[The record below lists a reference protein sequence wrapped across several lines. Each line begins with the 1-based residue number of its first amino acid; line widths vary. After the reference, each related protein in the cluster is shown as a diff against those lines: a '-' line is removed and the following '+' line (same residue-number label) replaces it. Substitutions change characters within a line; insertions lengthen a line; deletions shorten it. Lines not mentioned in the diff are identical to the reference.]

1 MELVKAVI
9 KMKIEELLTCDHTV
23 RCLKKANIETVE
35 QLKKLSEKDLL
46 AIRGVGKVIAHDVLA
61 ALESVK
67 LHRLFIIAV
76 LDEKTADYCQR
87 LCDMVLLKPL
97 PGLQLKP
104 HITLATLDI
113 LDVDEFVSESRSLFT
128 GMEKARVQ
136 FDEAGFYQNIRSIS
150 ILPKKDEPL
159 LELFK
164 KATSVKPEC
173 LAKYYDA
180 GPEEYIP
187 HLTLLHTGHMGWME
201 LQEKGEVIKESF
213 QPFTGFIEK
222 IEYSLLIEEE
232 QFTIIEST
240 RLN

>member
-1 MELVKAVI
+1 MD
-9 KMKIEELLTCDHTV
+9 MKSKDWEKLS
-23 RCLKKANIETVE
+23 KANIETVE

-46 AIRGVGKVIAHDVLA
+46 AIRGVGKVITHDVLA

-76 LDEKTADYCQR
+76 LDEKTADYCHH
-87 LCDMVLLKPL
+87 LCDMILPKPL

-104 HITLATLDI
+104 HITLATLDV
-113 LDVDEFVSESRSLFT
+113 LDVDEFVSESRSLFS
-128 GMEKARVQ
+128 GMRKARVQ

-150 ILPKKDEPL
+150 ILPKKDKPL
-159 LELFK
+159 MELFM
-164 KATSVKPEC
+164 KATNVKPEC

-187 HLTLLHTGHMGWME
+187 HLTLLHTGHLDWLG
-201 LQEKGEVIKESF
+201 LQEKGEVIKKSF

-222 IEYSLLIEEE
+222 IEYSLLIDEE
-232 QFTIIEST
+232 QFTIIESM